1 MNAIIEHVRGVWP
14 RPVPPNSE
22 RIEAWRQ
29 KYARVPIEAQC
40 APIHRI
46 GSPARQEGF
55 SPVPECRVGGLF
67 FTQSESEGI
76 SQ

>member
-1 MNAIIEHVRGVWP
+1 MSITERVIGVWP
-14 RPVPPNSE
+14 RPTPTNAE

-40 APIHRI
+40 APIHRV
-46 GSPARQEGF
+46 GSPTREEGF

-67 FTQSESEGI
+67 FTRTESEGI